1 MSSLNNDG
9 NNAPAD
15 DKGQSN
21 EIAQGEGV
29 Y

>member
-1 MSSLNNDG
+1 MSSLNNEG

-21 EIAQGEGV
+21 EIAQGGGL